1 MKTFASTFA
10 SLGIAMVLMSGAA
23 SSAPRTIDPDWPC
36 QQIKVSQLSVA
47 AFWSGPPIDP
57 AQDDWRRDDEISGLA
72 GDISERRMP
81 IETAEERIAE
91 FAHRRGAGKDA
102 ALPAL
107 FTAVFDILNEER
119 QSVISGLD
127 RFGQRQKTL
136 ADNLREEEAALGAAR
151 ATASPESTKIS
162 ELSQQLAWDVQFF
175 EARRTS
181 LRYACEVPSVIEQRL
196 YALSQAIQK
205 NLP

>member
-1 MKTFASTFA
+1 MKPFAALGLALSLA
-10 SLGIAMVLMSGAA
+10 SGVAW
-23 SSAPRTIDPDWPC
+23 SAPRTIDPDWPC

-57 AQDDWRRDDEISGLA
+57 TQNDWRHDDEISGLA
-72 GDISERRMP
+72 GDIAERRMT
-81 IETAEERIAE
+81 IETAEQRIAE
-91 FAHRRGAGKDA
+91 FARRRGERKDA

-127 RFGQRQKTL
+127 RFGQHQKTL
-136 ADNLREEEAALGAAR
+136 ADRLREEGEALRAAQ
-151 ATASPESTKIS
+151 ASELPEPGKIT

-175 EARRTS
+175 EARRAS
-181 LRYACEVPSVIEQRL
+181 LRYACDVPNVIEQRL
-196 YALSQAIQK
+196 FALTRAIRK
-205 NLP
+205 NLD